1 MAVKKTG
8 SGTVSR
14 ISLSLPETMLTDL
27 DRMVMARGF
36 ESRSQA
42 VADMMHRSL
51 MEHETELGDRV
62 MVGTIT
68 LFYRNSVAG
77 LQKMLADMQARHI
90 DEVISSLHVHLQH
103 NKTMEVIL
111 VQGPA
116 SKLQTIAD
124 KMTSCRGV
132 ISGRMQ
138 LMAALIPQVHPFI
151 EKPKGKRRRK

>member
-1 MAVKKTG
+1 MAVKKAG
-8 SGTVSR
+8 NETVSR
-14 ISLSLPETMLTDL
+14 ISVSLPEAMAKDL
-27 DRMVMARGF
+27 DRMVVARGF

-42 VADMMHRSL
+42 IADMMHRSL
-51 MEHETELGDRV
+51 VEHKSESGDEV

-77 LQKMLADMQARHI
+77 LQKLLADMQARHI
-90 DEVISSLHVHLQH
+90 DEVISSLHVHLAH

-116 SKLQTIAD
+116 SKLQKIAD

-151 EKPKGKRRRK
+151 EKPKSKQAKK

>member
-1 MAVKKTG
+1 MSVKKTG
-8 SGTVSR
+8 NETVSR
-14 ISLSLPETMLTDL
+14 ISVSLPEALLTDL
-27 DRMVMARGF
+27 DRMVVARGF

-42 VADMMHRSL
+42 IADMMHHSL
-51 MEHETELGDRV
+51 VEHQRELGDEV

-68 LFYRNSVAG
+68 LLYRNSAAG
-77 LQKMLADMQARHI
+77 LQKLLADMQARYI
-90 DEVISSLHVHLQH
+90 DEVISSLHVHLAQ

-116 SKLQTIAD
+116 SRLQNIAD

-132 ISGRMQ
+132 ISGRML

-151 EKPKGKRRRK
+151 EKPKGSQKKR